1 VLFRSW
7 KAYPPVGLAADNTS
21 PVVPA
26 EDLVTLAFSAELA
39 HRVDGELAGILAPL
53 NEALRKD
60 STAKALNSRGVAYAR
75 YGRLDK
81 AESDFRSALDSKG
94 DYVYAL
100 VNLGNL
106 AALRSDY
113 QAAYEYY
120 TRAVKAAP
128 EDPHALL
135 ALAAAANAL
144 GKSDEAGQAFESAKK
159 IDPQLAE
166 RSGAAGQ
173 EGEAGTRAAEQ
184 GAPAMEW
191 EEE

>member
-1 VLFRSW
+1 M
-7 KAYPPVGLAADNTS
+7 GLAADNTS
-21 PVVPA
+21 PLVPA
-26 EDLVTLAFSAELA
+26 EDLVTLAFSAELSR
-39 HRVDGELAGILAPL
+39 RVDEELAGILAPL
-53 NEALRKD
+53 TEAIRKD
-60 STAKALNSRGVAYAR
+60 STPKALNSRGLAYAR
-75 YGRLDK
+75 YGRLEK
-81 AESDFRSALDSKG
+81 AESDFRAALDSKG

-106 AALRSDY
+106 AALRSDF

-120 TRAVKAAP
+120 SRAVKAAP
-128 EDPHALL
+128 NNPHALL
-135 ALAAAANAL
+135 ALAAAARAL

-166 RSGAAGQ
+166 SSGAPGR